1 MIFEINE
8 ETFEQIADQN
18 EATARV
24 ETVPKTRP
32 LDITTFFP
40 VPEEGEVRK
49 YYFKVVAPDP
59 QMIEAYTGIP
69 VDKQQGAKINI
80 SPVLYTLQG
89 SMKDPV
95 LTRTLEN
102 GQTVPKTFMF
112 NSDQTLIPGGQ
123 KMNDKVLTYLQE
135 MLEDAEGFWGAP
147 EEDMDEKVSI
157 FREIVR
163 RYDNNGKIAIYD
175 KYNRMSENAIKGT
188 VKKLMQKYGVDEK
201 QATKWAN
208 EVRNPNSVIY
218 QQVYNMRLIPVD
230 SKLDE
235 GGNSVPLRD
244 YAPIMRSYSKDFF
257 VALGLATTED
267 NAPRV
272 IAGSFLSAAFQWQKE
287 DDTFENP
294 NGIVVTQDGHPTD
307 LLANL
312 IASQHTPET
321 YDLVVT
327 VEAVPKK
334 SGKGFK
340 AKYTVSYRKV
350 EGQAIKT
357 TLNDPDILDEEN
369 LPSMME
375 VFRGGA
381 EKQDRVIDAFATWFG
396 DMSDEDYENKWLKE
410 DDDQEGEEEDGE
422 AETTEEEVG
431 KKATVQKKTS
441 TRKKKTEKVEE
452 SEPAEDEESEDEVDP
467 LDALKEKA
475 EKLGIAIP
483 EGYDGEQLKMFL
495 EMSISMQEK
504 KETSKKPPKKGKK
517 ATPIDM

>member
-147 EEDMDEKVSI
+147 EEDTDEKVSI

-163 RYDNNGKIAIYD
+163 RYDNNGKIATYD
-175 KYNRMSENAIKGT
+175 KYNRMSDNAIKST
-188 VKKLMQKYGVDEK
+188 VKKLMQTHGVDQEK
-201 QATKWAN
+201 ATQWAN

-218 QQVYNMRLIPVD
+218 QQVYNMRIIPVD

-235 GGNSVPLRD
+235 EGNSVPLRS

-272 IAGSFLSAAFQWQKE
+272 IAGSFLSAAFQWQKDE
-287 DDTFENP
+287 DTFENS
-294 NGIVVTQDGHPTD
+294 NGIVVTQEGHPSD
-307 LLANL
+307 ILANL

-327 VEAVPKK
+327 VEAIPKK

-357 TLNDPDILDEEN
+357 TLNDPNILDEEN
-369 LPSMME
+369 LPSMMQ
-375 VFRGGA
+375 VFKSGA

-396 DMSDEDYENKWLKE
+396 DMSDEDYENKWLK
-410 DDDQEGEEEDGE
+410 DDDKEEKEEVE
-422 AETTEEEVG
+422 AENTE
-431 KKATVQKKTS
+431 
-441 TRKKKTEKVEE
+441 
-452 SEPAEDEESEDEVDP
+452 
-467 LDALKEKA
+467 EKA
-475 EKLGIAIP
+475 EKKAPVKEKAATSKEKSEEESDSLEYLKKQAEELNITIP
-483 EGYDGEQLKMFL
+483 EGYDGDKLKMFL
-495 EMSISMQEK
+495 ELSIDMQRKK
-504 KETSKKPPKKGKK
+504 KESKKSSRNGRK